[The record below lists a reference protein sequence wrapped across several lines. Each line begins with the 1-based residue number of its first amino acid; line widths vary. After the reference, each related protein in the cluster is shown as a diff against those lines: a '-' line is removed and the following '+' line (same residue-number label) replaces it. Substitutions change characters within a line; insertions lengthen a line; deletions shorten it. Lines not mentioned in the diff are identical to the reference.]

1 MKKIHKP
8 VQISGGGGGGMKN
21 GANQFISLT
30 VNPSFE
36 ERNSNWLTMLYTGIP
51 LVWFFYVRWK
61 TALGVNK
68 RIGGYL

>member
-8 VQISGGGGGGMKN
+8 VQISGGGGGGVKN

-36 ERNSNWLTMLYTGIP
+36 ERNSNWPTMLCTGVT
-51 LVWFFYVRWK
+51 LVWFFCV
-61 TALGVNK
+61 
-68 RIGGYL
+68 

>member
-8 VQISGGGGGGMKN
+8 DQISGGGGGMKN

>member
-1 MKKIHKP
+1 
-8 VQISGGGGGGMKN
+8 MKN

-51 LVWFFYVRWK
+51 LVWFFYVRWE